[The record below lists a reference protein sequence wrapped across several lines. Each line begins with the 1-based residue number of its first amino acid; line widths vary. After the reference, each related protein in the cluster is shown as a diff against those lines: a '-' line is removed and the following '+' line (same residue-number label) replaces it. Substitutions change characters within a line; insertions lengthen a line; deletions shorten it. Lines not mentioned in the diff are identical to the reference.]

1 MDLNRASVFVKV
13 VEEGGFTAAARALGL
28 PKSSVSRS
36 VALFE
41 EELGVL
47 LLQRSTRKVELTEAG
62 RQFYDGASRA
72 LAGLEDARA
81 AVSDLQ
87 GSLTGTVRVTAP
99 EDAGVWILGP
109 IVTRFVER
117 HPGVH
122 VDLLLTGRV
131 VDLAAE
137 GVDFA
142 LRAAKVTD
150 ANLVAR
156 RLVPRDTG
164 LFAAPRYLERHAAPT
179 RPSELSSHECV
190 IFRGDR
196 QGRAQWLISGPAGD
210 ELVDVKGRITADDF
224 VFIHQATACG
234 LGIGLMP
241 KFLATQSVTR
251 GELVPVLPAYQ
262 GFKGAW
268 HLVYPSARYLPRR
281 AVAFRDLVL
290 AELGVPASTPTTS
303 DT

>member
-1 MDLNRASVFVKV
+1 MDLNRAAVFVKV
-13 VEEGGFTAAARALGL
+13 VEEGGFTAAARALEL

-62 RQFYDGASRA
+62 RQFFDAASRA

-87 GSLTGTVRVTAP
+87 GSLSGTVRVTAP

-109 IVTRFVER
+109 IVARFVEQ

-142 LRAAKVTD
+142 LRASKITD

-156 RLVPRDTG
+156 RLAPRDTG
-164 LFAAPRYLERHAAPT
+164 LFAAPRYLERRGTPS
-179 RPSELSSHECV
+179 RPSDLTSHDCV

-196 QGRAQWLISGPAGD
+196 QGRAQWVLTGQAGD
-210 ELVDVKGRITADDF
+210 ELVEVKGRITADDF
-224 VFIHQATACG
+224 VFVHQATVCG

-241 KFLATQSVTR
+241 KFLAASSVAR
-251 GELVPVLPAYQ
+251 GELVPVLPKYE

-290 AELGVPASTPTTS
+290 AELGAPASIPATT
-303 DT
+303 DV